1 MKRVRGLVFSLGV
14 ALLAGGC
21 TAGAAAGGAAAG
33 PVTSPTGKEY
43 APGTPPRQTEF
54 SKQAQINLVKAQAAP
69 EAQAEPLY
77 REALQRAE
85 AGIAADSANPIH
97 YFLAGSAYA
106 GLGEYTEADRAFD
119 RAEEIY
125 PAYEMEI
132 EPVRLEAWGRTFNE
146 GVTRYNEDATEE
158 AVRLWTEA
166 NVIYDKRPE
175 AYLNLAAVNTQAAN
189 YDAAVEM
196 YRGALA
202 ALDREPAITLTPEE
216 VAERANTRT
225 EILTN
230 LGQLLLF
237 TERYADAEQVFRQ
250 HLEAKP
256 GDVTAQSNL
265 AVVQARLGKRE
276 EAMATY
282 ERLLSATDLPA
293 TDVFDVGVGLFQIE
307 EYDRAAQAFKRV
319 TEVLPQSRDAWY
331 NYLNALYAQKEYEEL
346 IPVAERVI
354 ALDPLNAD
362 TYLILAASHREAK
375 KNQKA
380 LEALQAKAALPV
392 TVSGMQVRARDDR
405 STLQGTV
412 TGGAAR
418 AGTPIQMEF
427 SFFGATGETLGTK
440 TVTVAAPREGETA
453 SFEVDLE
460 SATPVVAYSYT
471 VVR

>member
-21 TAGAAAGGAAAG
+21 TAGAATGGAAAG
-33 PVTSPTGKEY
+33 PVTSPSGKEY

-54 SKQAQINLVKAQAAP
+54 SKQAQINLVKGQTAP

-77 REALQRAE
+77 RQALQQAE
-85 AGIAADSANPIH
+85 AGIAADSANPVH

-106 GLGEYTEADRAFD
+106 GLGEYAEADRAFD

-132 EPVRLEAWGRTFNE
+132 DPVRQEAWGRSFNE
-146 GVTRYNEDATEE
+146 GVSRYNEEATED
-158 AVRLWTEA
+158 AVRLWTQA

-189 YDAAVEM
+189 YDAAVQM
-196 YRGALA
+196 YRDALA
-202 ALDREPAITLTPEE
+202 ALDREPGVALTPEE
-216 VAERANTRT
+216 VEERATART
-225 EILTN
+225 EILAS

-237 TERYADAEQVFRQ
+237 TERYADAEQVYRQ
-250 HLEAKP
+250 QLELKP

-265 AVVQARLGKRE
+265 AVVQARLGKKD

-282 ERLLSATDLPA
+282 ERLLSASDLAA

-307 EYDRAAQAFKRV
+307 EFDRAAQAFKRV
-319 TEVLPQSRDAWY
+319 TEVLPQSRDAWF
-331 NYLNALYAQKEYEEL
+331 NYLNALYAQKKYEEL

-354 ALDPLNAD
+354 AIDPLNGD
-362 TYLILAASHREAK
+362 TYLILAAAHREAK
-375 KNQKA
+375 QNQKA

-392 TVSGMQVRARDDR
+392 VVGGMQVRAGNGR

-418 AGTPIQMEF
+418 ANTPIQLEF
-427 SFFGATGETLGTK
+427 SFFGPAGEALGTK
-440 TVTVAAPREGETA
+440 TVTVAAPREGANTN
-453 SFEVDLE
+453 FQVEVE
-460 SATPVVAYSYT
+460 NATPVVAYSYT
-471 VVR
+471 VVK